1 MVDILDMFDVVEAK
15 VQTGELLEGFE
26 AFDVSNEV
34 VVEVQLHQFLAKPLG
49 EFDVRYSVLP

>member
-1 MVDILDMFDVVEAK
+1 MVDILDMLDVVEAEI
-15 VQTGELLEGFE
+15 QAGELLKGFK

-49 EFDVRYSVLP
+49 KFDVRNSVLP